1 MTDATRGA
9 ERARIRDVQRV
20 LNRIPREDARLG
32 GRRPEMV
39 HALRA
44 SVQAQLDAARRLRL
58 LQDQWEIRRA
68 LYRRYERSV
77 GGQFRQLVK
86 SQPALEA
93 IRRLD
98 GPAPD
103 ALRTLQAKLRGG
115 AEQLARVRPAGDL
128 RLAHDLLVG
137 AWRFAESAVNGRYQ
151 AARVASDATAWKAS
165 SAAAGALLLLARAQ
179 QEIRELLEPPRLQ

>member
-1 MTDATRGA
+1 
-9 ERARIRDVQRV
+9 
-20 LNRIPREDARLG
+20 
-32 GRRPEMV
+32 MV

-58 LQDQWEIRRA
+58 LQDQWEIRRS
-68 LYRRYERSV
+68 LYRQYERSV

-103 ALRTLQAKLRGG
+103 ALRKLQARLSGG
-115 AEQLARVRPAGDL
+115 AEQLARIRDPRATCGSLTTFSWVHGDL
-128 RLAHDLLVG
+128 R
-137 AWRFAESAVNGRYQ
+137 R
-151 AARVASDATAWKAS
+151 T
-165 SAAAGALLLLARAQ
+165 
-179 QEIRELLEPPRLQ
+179 P